1 MNVDI
6 IKIGNSK
13 GIRIPSVILSELNL
27 NENDKVVIQIENN
40 MILVKPYKP
49 RHNWTELFKEMSKN
63 GDDKLIDL
71 PELTN
76 DEWL

>member
-1 MNVDI
+1 MDATIV
-6 IKIGNSK
+6 KIGNSK

-27 NENDKVVIQIENN
+27 NENDKVTIQIENN
-40 MILVKPYKP
+40 MILIKPYQP
-49 RHNWTELFKEMSKN
+49 RYNWSDSFKKMNEN

-76 DEWL
+76 DEWI